1 MKERTTILRNAAVI
15 NALLQIFSNSQH
27 RIDVCGN
34 SKFPEKILSYSI
46 VNKVRLEACKRE
58 DIQQRYIFEITKENI
73 NYCKDLMKVSQLCH
87 LDENEAN
94 FVVNDI
100 ECLGFVTMQRGS
112 LQATYS
118 SVKEIVEQ
126 EHSVFEMLWNKAIP
140 AEDKIREIE
149 EGLKSEFLEV
159 ISNSK
164 KATDIYIELAKSV
177 KKEALIL
184 FAHSK
189 AIIRADRL
197 GILDYLIDACKN
209 KGALVKIITPLT
221 EENSQIVQQIC
232 DRAPSIKILNGGS
245 SHSGLFIADNT
256 TFIRFDL
263 KDPKAEQFS
272 EAIGFVEHSNSR
284 VGVYSA
290 RSFFE
295 LLWNEHI
302 QYEKLKE
309 ADNMKN
315 QFINVA
321 AHELRTPIQPILSLS
336 QVLQSKINDS
346 KQRELLD
353 AVVRNA
359 KRLQRLTEVILDI
372 TKIESNT
379 LNLKIEHFNLV
390 DVIENAIQ
398 DIRNQYKMINN
409 NNEKLKLFYES
420 DIQNIFV
427 KADKERIAQ
436 VISNL
441 LSNAIKFTEEGSVT
455 INVKVKENTNN
466 NDNNDNNDSYAA
478 IVSIKDTGEG
488 VDPDFFPRL
497 FTKFAT
503 KSLEGTGLGL
513 FISKSII
520 EAHGGRIWAENN
532 KGGNEKGATFT
543 FTLPISK
550 QQQQPLQPLPPE

>member
-27 RIDVCGN
+27 KIDVCGN

-379 LNLKIEHFNLV
+379 LNLKIEHFNLI

-455 INVKVKENTNN
+455 VNVKVNENTNN
-466 NDNNDNNDSYAA
+466 NDTNNSYAA

>member
-27 RIDVCGN
+27 KIDVCGN

-245 SHSGLFIADNT
+245 SHSGLFIVDNT

-379 LNLKIEHFNLV
+379 LNLKIEHFNLI
-390 DVIENAIQ
+390 DVIQNAIQ

-409 NNEKLKLFYES
+409 NNEKLKLLYEP
-420 DIQNIFV
+420 DIQNIFI

-455 INVKVKENTNN
+455 VNVKVNENTNN
-466 NDNNDNNDSYAA
+466 NDTNNSYAA

-532 KGGNEKGATFT
+532 KDGNEKGATFT

-550 QQQQPLQPLPPE
+550 QQQQPPQPLPPE